1 MSAVLF
7 IDEAYYLTPENKMEM
22 ILERK
27 KKWKITEKNCLLFL
41 QATRKK
47 WNAIQAES
55 RTEEKSEYE
64 YPLLLTGNPGN
75 GKITVAN
82 LMGRILKS
90 IGIIKKVI

>member
-7 IDEAYYLTPENKMEM
+7 IDGAYYLAPENKMEM

-55 RTEEKSEYE
+55 RTEERVNMNIHCFLQEIQVTEK
-64 YPLLLTGNPGN
+64 
-75 GKITVAN
+75 
-82 LMGRILKS
+82 
-90 IGIIKKVI
+90 